1 MFALLVPRD
10 PDEGAVLALALQRA
24 NFMVIQARDLKKAL
38 QSWLERPADL
48 ILLAPSEGDPLSYV
62 RQIRAETAVPLVLI
76 LDPISESLHCALL
89 EAGADLI
96 VTRPFSV
103 PILIAQLKALVRRA
117 SGAAPQKAPS
127 WSAAGLTLD
136 HINRTVEIKGKAP
149 IRLTH
154 LEFRLLHTLMLH
166 KDQVLPVETIVE
178 RVWGY
183 TGRGDREL
191 VRGLISRLRAKI
203 EPDPHHPRYIHT
215 IPGVGYSFSPPDEED
230 V

>member
-48 ILLAPSEGDPLSYV
+48 ILLVPSEGDPLSYV

-96 VTRPFSV
+96 VTRPFSI
-103 PILIAQLKALVRRA
+103 PILIAQLKAIVRRA
-117 SGAAPQKAPS
+117 SGTAPQKAPA

-136 HINRTVEIKGKAP
+136 HVNRIVEVKGRGSV
-149 IRLTH
+149 RLTH

-166 KDQVLPVETIVE
+166 RDQVLPVETIVE

-183 TGRGDREL
+183 TGRGDRGL

-203 EPDPHHPRYIHT
+203 EPDPHHPCYIHT
-215 IPGVGYSFSPPDEED
+215 IPGIGYSFSPPDEED